1 MAAMV
6 AMALKRISA
15 STKPRSPAFQ
25 AGFTL
30 IEIMLVLVIIGVMVG
45 LVAISLGANPA
56 SQVDREGK
64 RLLALLTEASEE
76 AVSQGWEIALAISG
90 DGEGEGTE
98 YQLMLLDVDE
108 QAWRVPEQGT
118 TKKTLWSRFAADE
131 DIRFELE
138 LEGQQLSA
146 QQLDSL
152 ARVRS
157 LDTAESLRPSILML
171 SSGEITPF
179 ILTLSYRDTE
189 YRVRL
194 SSDGVSGV
202 FLQ

>member
-1 MAAMV
+1 MV
-6 AMALKRISA
+6 AKATMRMSA
-15 STKPRSPAFQ
+15 SINPGPHLRQSA
-25 AGFTL
+25 FTL
-30 IEIMLVLVIIGVMVG
+30 IEIMLVLVIIGVMVA
-45 LVAISLGANPA
+45 LVAISLSTNPA
-56 SQVDREGK
+56 SQVDREGQ

-90 DGEGEGTE
+90 DSGAGGGGTE
-98 YQLMLLDVDE
+98 YQLMLLDVDA
-108 QAWRVPEQGT
+108 QRWKVPQQENAR
-118 TKKTLWSRFAADE
+118 KSIWSRFEADE
-131 DIRFELE
+131 AIQFDLV
-138 LEGQQLSA
+138 LEGQQLSG

-157 LDTAESLRPSILML
+157 LNTPEALRPSILML

-179 ILTLSYRDTE
+179 LLTLSYRGTD
-189 YRVRL
+189 YSLKL